1 MIMTWYLATA
11 SAAQKTKMRPPKEW
25 IIPAN
30 PKYYDIQSAF
40 ESADEI
46 VWKQGTG
53 IKTGD
58 TVYMYVA
65 VPISA
70 VLYKC
75 LVTETDIPY
84 HLKEGPVKIPHLMK
98 IRLLKRYPPDQFT
111 FDILS
116 KEYGIY
122 AVRGP
127 RGIPAKLS
135 EALNEQIQEER

>member
-1 MIMTWYLATA
+1 MDESYLTTA
-11 SAAQKTKMRPPKEW
+11 SARQKKKMRPPKEW

-40 ESADEI
+40 AQADEI
-46 VWKQGTG
+46 VWKQGAG

-65 VPISA
+65 VPVSA

-75 LVTETDIPY
+75 AVTETDIPY
-84 HLKEGPVKIPHLMK
+84 HLKEGPVRIPRLMK
-98 IRLLKRYPPDQFT
+98 IRLLKTYPPDQFA
-111 FDILS
+111 FDILG
-116 KEYGIY
+116 KEYGIF

-127 RGIPAKLS
+127 RGIPARLS
-135 EALNEQIQEER
+135 EALNAQ